1 LRYISILQHNIT
13 DCGAA
18 CLAIICKQYGY
29 KKPIS
34 QIREIAGTDK
44 EGTNAFGLLKAAKE
58 LGLSGKGVKGS
69 IEDLTEEIPLPA
81 IAHIV
86 KDNLLHYVVIHR
98 IKKDKLLIAN
108 PAEGLVTYTK
118 DEFSKIWSGV
128 LLLITPNETFEK
140 KDETK
145 GLFSRFFTLLIPH
158 NIYINNFFIV
168 IIYTWIK
175 FISILQFQVHTL
187 TDQNQL
193 DNL

>member
-1 LRYISILQHNIT
+1 MKYVSILQHDIT
-13 DCGAA
+13 DCGAV
-18 CLAIICKQYGY
+18 CIAIICRQYGL
-29 KKPIS
+29 KIPIS

-44 EGTNAFGLLKAAKE
+44 EGNNAFGLLKAAKE

-69 IEDLTEEIPLPA
+69 IEDLTGKIPMPA
-81 IAHIV
+81 IAHVI

-98 IKKDKLLIAN
+98 IKKDKLLIAD

-128 LLLITPNETFEK
+128 LLLITLNETFEK

-158 NIYINNFFIV
+158 KKLITEIFLASIIFALLGMLGAFYLKYFFV
-168 IIYTWIK
+168 
-175 FISILQFQVHTL
+175 
-187 TDQNQL
+187 
-193 DNL
+193 